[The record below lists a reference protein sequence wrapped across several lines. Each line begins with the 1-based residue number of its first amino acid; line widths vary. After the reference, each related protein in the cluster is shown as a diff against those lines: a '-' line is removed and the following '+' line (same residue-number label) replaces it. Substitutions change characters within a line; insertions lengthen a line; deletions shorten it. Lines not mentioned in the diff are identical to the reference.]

1 MPTGY
6 TALIEDGKVKSP
18 AQFLHA
24 CLRNFGICWCLRD
37 NDVPMTEEDI
47 SGDIAKAIQDD
58 IDYHKK
64 MLDDAKKRL
73 KEFEALTDED
83 LFNKYMKET
92 DEKYTRYM
100 EYYAKALQQN
110 EVYDKYL
117 AAIKAW
123 NPSEDFKNI
132 KQFAIEQI
140 EMSKDSN
147 PTYWANESDQVGIP
161 TREKFEEM
169 KDMIKADLRH
179 PIVRD
184 INYHQEELGKAIKR
198 LDDALEFY
206 RRFKAEISEVEL
218 EKEI

>member
-18 AQFLHA
+18 AEFLHA
-24 CLRNFGICWCLRD
+24 CLRNFGICWSLRD
-37 NDVPMTEEDI
+37 EDIPMTKKDI
-47 SGDIAKAIQDD
+47 ESDIAKSLQDT
-58 IDYHKK
+58 IDYHRKE
-64 MLDDAKKRL
+64 LESAYKRL
-73 KEFEALTDED
+73 KTVDSLSDND
-83 LFNKYMKET
+83 LFKKYMKEYG
-92 DEKYTRYM
+92 DKYSRYM
-100 EYYAKALQQN
+100 GYYAESLKKD

-117 AAIKAW
+117 DAIKAW
-123 NPSEDFKNI
+123 QPSKDFQSI
-132 KQFAIEQI
+132 KDFAIEQI

-147 PTYWANESDQVGIP
+147 PAYWANEADRVGVP

-169 KDMIKADLRH
+169 KAQILEDLRS
-179 PIVRD
+179 PILRD
-184 INYHQEELGKAIKR
+184 VKHHQEELAKAIKR